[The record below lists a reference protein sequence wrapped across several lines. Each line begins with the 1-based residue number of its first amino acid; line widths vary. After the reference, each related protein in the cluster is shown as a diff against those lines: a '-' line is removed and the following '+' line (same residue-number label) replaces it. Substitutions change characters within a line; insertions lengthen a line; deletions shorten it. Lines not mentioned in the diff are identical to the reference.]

1 MAVGQLLN
9 FSFKKVI
16 KFLDIFKNTFLINS
30 SNHNENQVQK
40 YNTKCKMHQSIPSIK
55 QSASCNNF
63 TFKVTVSQVIAE
75 LHEINS
81 KKELDNLH
89 RIPLKAL

>member
-9 FSFKKVI
+9 SSFKKVI

-30 SNHNENQVQK
+30 SDHNENQVQK
-40 YNTKCKMHQSIPSIK
+40 YDTKCKMHQSIPSIK

-63 TFKVTVSQVIAE
+63 TFKKSNRVASNSWVTRNKQQ
-75 LHEINS
+75 
-81 KKELDNLH
+81 K
-89 RIPLKAL
+89 RTR